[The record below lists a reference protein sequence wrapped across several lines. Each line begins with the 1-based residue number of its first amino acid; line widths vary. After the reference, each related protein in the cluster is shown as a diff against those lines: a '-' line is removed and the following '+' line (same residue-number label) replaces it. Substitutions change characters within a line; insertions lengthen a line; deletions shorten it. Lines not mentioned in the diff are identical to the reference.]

1 MSSSLFKTSPLPQQT
16 MPAQNQ
22 TTDNTKEIN
31 QMVETARTLAGNNPD
46 PTSNANMFLSAAR
59 AKGMSD
65 DEIKAF
71 IAQVSKLFK
80 SVH

>member
-1 MSSSLFKTSPLPQQT
+1 
-16 MPAQNQ
+16 
-22 TTDNTKEIN
+22 
-31 QMVETARTLAGNNPD
+31 MVETARTLAGNNPD